1 MLPLRHRRLWVAMSA
16 VLVAAVVYGSL
27 TPHLVLPVPG
37 NFDKVEHFSAYCTLA
52 LWFTGLFRRTGYWKV
67 AVSLLGLG
75 LSMEILQGLMHMGR
89 SAEALDMVANTVG
102 VAAGLAVAVV
112 LTGGWAGRVEAW
124 LSST

>member
-16 VLVAAVVYGSL
+16 ALVAAVVYGSL

-37 NFDKVEHFSAYCTLA
+37 NFDKVEHFSAYSALA

-89 SAEALDMVANTVG
+89 SAEVLDMVANTVG
-102 VAAGLAVAVV
+102 VVAGLAVAVV